1 MKASNRAIQAFAVA
15 LAVGLLVAFLVPFAT
30 RSSRASSATVQYYIN
45 PTGNDAK
52 DGHTISSP
60 FRTIQ
65 KAVDLAQPGDVVNLA
80 PGSYLQDV
88 VSRRSGTPTA
98 PITLTGPAGAV
109 VKGGGNARIIEIN
122 HDDITLDGFTID
134 GLWAAPT
141 STSGYRDKLLYVLG
155 KAPLDGVNGLRVLNM
170 TFKNAGGECV
180 RLRYFAQRNEIARS
194 TFLSCGVTD
203 FRFKAG
209 GKHGEGIYIGTAPDQ
224 LGDGKNPTT
233 DPDQSNT
240 NWVHHNSFN
249 TQGNECVDIKEA
261 SSGNIIEYNTCT
273 GQQDPN
279 SGGFDSRGNG
289 NIFRNNESYGN
300 LGAALRLGG
309 DTATTGIGNDVYL
322 NSFHDNRA
330 GGIAFQR
337 TPQGKICGN
346 VMSNNTGGNSVGAYG
361 ARFNPVAACDT
372 ALPTPPSTAT
382 PAPTGTAIPAPTG
395 TATPAPTGTA
405 APSPTS
411 TTVPAPT
418 RTPSP
423 PNQTGCN
430 RVYTVDGATKT
441 LIEAEQYT
449 STSGRFTAVAD
460 AARSA
465 GAFMQIPG
473 SGMRQDPNS
482 YLSFDLDVSN
492 GGSFLVWLLGTGRD
506 GSSDSFFI
514 QADGGALVTGVLVQK
529 SWGWKKIG
537 GTIVL
542 ENGHHILM
550 IKNREDGASVDK
562 ILLTKDSRFVPTGLE
577 ATALTSQ
584 CR

>member
-1 MKASNRAIQAFAVA
+1 MKASNRAIQAFA
-15 LAVGLLVAFLVPFAT
+15 LAFVGGLLVAFLVPFAT
-30 RSSRASSATVQYYIN
+30 RSSQASSATVQYYIN
-45 PTGNDAK
+45 PAGSDAND
-52 DGHTISSP
+52 GRTTSSP

-65 KAVDLAQPGDVVNLA
+65 KAVDLAQPGDVINLA

-122 HDDITLDGFTID
+122 HDNITLDGFTID

-141 STSGYRDKLLYVLG
+141 SASGYRDKLLYALG
-155 KAPLDGVNGLRVLNM
+155 KAPFDGVNGLRVLNM

-194 TFLSCGVTD
+194 TFLSCGVND
-203 FRFKAG
+203 FRFNAG
-209 GKHGEGIYIGTAPDQ
+209 GKNGEGIYIGTAPEQ

-233 DPDQSNT
+233 DPDQSNA
-240 NWVHHNSFN
+240 NWIHHNSFN

-261 SSGNIIEYNTCT
+261 SVGNIVEYNTCT

-300 LGAALRLGG
+300 IGAALRLGG
-309 DTATTGIGNDVYL
+309 DTSATGIGNDVYL

-346 VMSNNTGGNSVGAYG
+346 VMSNNLGGNAVGAYG

-372 ALPTPPSTAT
+372 P
-382 PAPTGTAIPAPTG
+382 
-395 TATPAPTGTA
+395 PAPTGTA
-405 APSPTS
+405 APLPTS
-411 TTVPAPT
+411 TSVPAPT

-423 PNQTGCN
+423 PIQTGCN
-430 RVYTVDGATKT
+430 FPYIVDGTAKT

-449 STSGRFTAVAD
+449 TMSGRFTAVAD
-460 AARSA
+460 ATRS
-465 GAFMQIPG
+465 GGVFMQIPG

-492 GGSFLVWLLGTGRD
+492 GGSFSIWLLGTGRD
-506 GSSDSFFI
+506 GSSDSFFV
-514 QADGGALVTGVLVQK
+514 QADGGALITGVLVQK

-542 ENGHHILM
+542 ENGRHSLS
-550 IKNREDGASVDK
+550 IKDREDGASVDK

-577 ATALTSQ
+577 AMGLTAQ
-584 CR
+584 CQ

>member
-15 LAVGLLVAFLVPFAT
+15 FVGGLLVAFLVPFAT
-30 RSSRASSATVQYYIN
+30 RSSQASAATMQYYIN
-45 PTGNDAK
+45 PAGNDAS
-52 DGHTISSP
+52 DGRTTSSP

-65 KAVDLAQPGDVVNLA
+65 KAVDLAQPGDVINLA

-88 VSRRSGTPTA
+88 ISRRSGTPSA
-98 PITLTGPAGAV
+98 PITLTGPASAV

-122 HDDITLDGFTID
+122 HDNITLDGFTLD

-194 TFLSCGVTD
+194 TFLNCGIND

-209 GKHGEGIYIGTAPDQ
+209 GKNGEGIYIGTAPEQ
-224 LGDGKNPTT
+224 IGDGKNPTT
-233 DPDQSNT
+233 DPDQSSN
-240 NWVHHNSFN
+240 NWIHHNSFN

-261 SSGNIIEYNTCT
+261 SSGNIIEYNSCT

-300 LGAALRLGG
+300 IGAALRLGG
-309 DTATTGIGNDVYL
+309 DTATTGIGNEVYL

-337 TPQGKICGN
+337 APQGKLCGN
-346 VMSNNTGGNSVGAYG
+346 IMSNNVGGNAVGAYG
-361 ARFNPVAACDT
+361 ARFNPLAACDT
-372 ALPTPPSTAT
+372 APPAAT
-382 PAPTGTAIPAPTG
+382 S

-405 APSPTS
+405 APAPTSTATPAPTGTTAPLPTS

-430 RVYTVDGATKT
+430 RPYIVDGTTKT

-449 STSGRFTAVAD
+449 AMSGRFTAVAD
-460 AARSA
+460 AARS
-465 GAFMQIPG
+465 GGMFMQIPG
-473 SGMRQDPNS
+473 SGMRQDANS

-492 GGSFLVWLLGTGRD
+492 GGSFSIWLLGSGRD
-506 GSSDSFFI
+506 GSSDSVFA
-514 QADGGALVTGVLVQK
+514 QADNGALITGVLVQK
-529 SWGWKKIG
+529 SWGWKKIS
-537 GTIVL
+537 GTVVL
-542 ENGHHILM
+542 ENGRHSLI
-550 IKNREDGASVDK
+550 IKDREDGASVDK
-562 ILLTKDSRFVPTGLE
+562 ILLTKDSRFAPTGLE
-577 ATALTSQ
+577 ANVLTAQ
-584 CR
+584 CE